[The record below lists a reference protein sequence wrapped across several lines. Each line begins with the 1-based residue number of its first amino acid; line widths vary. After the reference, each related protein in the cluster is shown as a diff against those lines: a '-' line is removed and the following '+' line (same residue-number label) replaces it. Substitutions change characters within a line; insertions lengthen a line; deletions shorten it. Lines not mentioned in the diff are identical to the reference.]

1 MPDAALSGHAFAFL
15 LIFVRIGAAI
25 SVMPGLSAT
34 FVSMRVR
41 LLLALAI
48 AFVLVPGLADALPPL
63 PATVAGLAL
72 IIIAEA
78 VVGLFIGLIPRML
91 FAALHIAGTVT
102 ALSIA
107 LANALVQDPVA
118 DQQSSTVAGFF
129 ATFGLVL
136 VFVADLHHL
145 LLEAVVNS
153 YALFPPGDP
162 LLVGDFADALTRAL
176 SEAMLLGLQLSAPFV
191 VVAFV
196 YNVGLGLLGRLMPQ
210 LPVFFFGLPVQI
222 SMQLW
227 AMMLALSGI
236 LMVFLS
242 RFGDAIAPLAGR

>member
-1 MPDAALSGHAFAFL
+1 MPDGALSGQAFAFL
-15 LIFVRIGAAI
+15 LIFVRVGAAI
-25 SVMPGLSAT
+25 SVLPGLSAA
-34 FVSMRVR
+34 FVSIRVQ

-48 AFVLVPGLADALPPL
+48 AALLVPTLADSLPPL
-63 PATVAGLAL
+63 PATVAALAL
-72 IIIAEA
+72 IIGAEA
-78 VVGLFIGLIPRML
+78 LVGLFIGLIPRVL

-129 ATFGLVL
+129 GIFGLVL

-145 LLEAVVNS
+145 MLLAVVES
-153 YALFPPGDP
+153 YALFPPGAP
-162 LLVGDFADALTRAL
+162 LLIGDFADALTRAL
-176 SEAMLLGLQLSAPFV
+176 GEAMLLGLQLSAPFIL
-191 VVAFV
+191 VAFI
-196 YNVGLGLLGRLMPQ
+196 YNIGLGLLGRLMPQ

-236 LMVFLS
+236 LMVFLG
-242 RFGDAIAPLAGR
+242 RFGDAIAPFVGR